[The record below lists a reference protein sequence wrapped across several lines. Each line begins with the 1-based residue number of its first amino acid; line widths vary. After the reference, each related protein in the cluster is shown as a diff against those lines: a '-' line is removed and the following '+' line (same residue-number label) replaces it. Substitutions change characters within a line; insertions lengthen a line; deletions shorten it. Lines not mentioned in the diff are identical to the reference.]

1 MTTHYS
7 EIAFTPAVKAQ
18 QELNG
23 SRKGYTARE
32 AAMPAAPDLLG
43 PEETAFIATQ
53 DSFYMAST
61 SETGWPYIQ
70 HRGGP
75 AGFIRVLSDHQ
86 LGFADFRGNRQYISL
101 GNLSAD
107 NRVALFFMDYAHKAR
122 LKLLGRASTVD
133 LKNDSELAGRLWL
146 PGYRA
151 AVERAIVIDVEAFDW
166 NCPQHI
172 TPRYSEAQ
180 VMEAVAALRG
190 RVAELEAELAAKS

>member
-86 LGFADFRGNRQYISL
+86 LGFADFRGNRNISA
-101 GNLSAD
+101 SAIFPPTTGW
-107 NRVALFFMDYAHKAR
+107 RCSSWTMR
-122 LKLLGRASTVD
+122 TR
-133 LKNDSELAGRLWL
+133 
-146 PGYRA
+146 PGS
-151 AVERAIVIDVEAFDW
+151 
-166 NCPQHI
+166 NCWGAPAPSI
-172 TPRYSEAQ
+172 
-180 VMEAVAALRG
+180 
-190 RVAELEAELAAKS
+190 